1 MNPRP
6 IFNHLH
12 MNHIPGPMCFP
23 LPTSPIKNQLQTSM
37 AMDIGYQNWYL
48 WSGFAI
54 CPWNI
59 IFRVAKTHG
68 TPTCFFF
75 FGRKP
80 IGSQRNNTFFFG
92 KPKPGHQQQPTK
104 THRNNGTQIQPPR
117 GLTFSSSNF
126 HQGVIQRARE
136 VGVSASQESCAAL
149 VQSHLREVGLVWLV
163 GGKVGKGKGLKKRW
177 GGWVKGG

>member
-1 MNPRP
+1 MFSFTHQSHQKSTSN
-6 IFNHLH
+6 LH
-12 MNHIPGPMCFP
+12 GNGHRIPKIDTCDQGLLYVPE
-23 LPTSPIKNQLQTSM
+23 TSSLGLQKLMVLSPV
-37 AMDIGYQNWYL
+37 
-48 WSGFAI
+48 S
-54 CPWNI
+54 
-59 IFRVAKTHG
+59 
-68 TPTCFFF
+68 FFW
-75 FGRKP
+75 GRKP
-80 IGSQRNNTFFFG
+80 IGSQRNNTFFFR

-163 GGKVGKGKGLKKRW
+163 GGKVGKGKGLKKR
-177 GGWVKGG
+177 